1 MARRLTEQINSQ
13 YIEAANRLSSK
24 KARRK
29 IVAYVESYDD
39 VFFWRS
45 VLGRFEDDTRYF
57 EIMLPTRERHLD
69 RGKKAA
75 IANMLK
81 GVGRD
86 LIACVDADYDYLLQG
101 ASPNSRQLLGSPYIF
116 HTYVYSIE
124 NYQCYAKGL
133 HDTCVMVTL
142 NDHKIFDFERYL
154 LEYSQIIFPLFVW
167 NIWCYKS
174 TNYIHFTMTDFMRTI
189 ELSHVKLNEVKKSL
203 RYVILKVENKIEQL
217 SRDYPEF
224 EEERIDLESELAR
237 LGVTRENVYLY
248 IQGHHLFNKVV
259 APIVQKVC
267 DALIQE
273 REREIK
279 SLALHKAQES
289 TELSCYDNSV
299 EQVVPMLKKNTF
311 YQNSDPF
318 KRILQDIENYLANDG
333 DQAAR

>member
-1 MARRLTEQINSQ
+1 MPRRLTEQINSQ
-13 YIEAANRLSSK
+13 YIEAANKLTSK

-45 VLGRFEDDTRYF
+45 VLGRFEDNTRYF
-57 EIMLPTRERHLD
+57 EIMLPTHDRHLD

-75 IANMLK
+75 ISNMLQ

-101 ASPNSRQLLGSPYIF
+101 ASPNSQQLLGSPYIF

-124 NYQCYAKGL
+124 SYQCYAKGL

-142 NDHKIFDFERYL
+142 NDHDIFDFEWYL
-154 LEYSQIIFPLFVW
+154 VEYSKVIYPLFVW
-167 NIWCYKS
+167 NIWCYRS
-174 TNYIHFTMTDFMRTI
+174 THYMDFTMTDFLRVI
-189 ELSHVKLNEVKKSL
+189 EFGYVKLKEVRKTL
-203 RYVILKVENKIEQL
+203 NYVRMKVEKKIGQL
-217 SRDYPEF
+217 SKDYPEF
-224 EEERIDLESELAR
+224 EKEREELERELGE
-237 LGVTRENVYLY
+237 LGVTQENVYLY

-259 APIVQKVC
+259 APVVQKVC
-267 DALIQE
+267 DTLIQE

-279 SLALHKAQES
+279 SQALHKTQEN

-299 EQVVPMLKKNTF
+299 EQVVPMLKKNTY
-311 YQNSDPF
+311 YQISEPF
-318 KRILQDIENYLANDG
+318 QKIIQDIEDYLGSDEN
-333 DQAAR
+333 

>member
-1 MARRLTEQINSQ
+1 MVRRLTEHINSQ
-13 YIEAANRLSSK
+13 YIEAANRLTSK

-45 VLGRFEDDTRYF
+45 VLGRFEDSTRYF

-75 IANMLK
+75 IANMLH

-101 ASPNSRQLLGSPYIF
+101 ASPNSQQLLSSPYIF

-124 NYQCYAKGL
+124 NYQCYAPGL

-142 NDHKIFDFERYL
+142 NDHKMFDFERYL
-154 LEYSQIIFPLFVW
+154 ADYSRAIYPLFVW
-167 NIWCYKS
+167 NIWCY
-174 TNYIHFTMTDFMRTI
+174 TTPNYIHFTMTDFMRVI
-189 ELSHVKLNEVKKSL
+189 EPGHVKLREVRNVL
-203 RYVILKVENKIEQL
+203 RCIKVKVDHKVNQL
-217 SRDYPEF
+217 YKEF
-224 EEERIDLESELAR
+224 PQFEDDREHLEERLAQ
-237 LGVTRENVYLY
+237 LGVTPDNAYLY
-248 IQGHHLFNKVV
+248 IQGHHIFNKVV
-259 APIVQKVC
+259 VPVVQKVC

-279 SLALHKAQES
+279 SQALHKAQEN

-299 EQVVPMLKKNTF
+299 EQVIPMLKKNTY
-311 YQNSDPF
+311 YQNSDAF
-318 KRILQDIENYLANDG
+318 RRILRDVERFLSDASD
-333 DQAAR
+333 RSL